1 MKCLA
6 FEMLSAGVDGALS
19 EHESHGVQAHLAGCE
34 RCRALRAE
42 LVLLKASVRDGAP
55 AHPASE
61 ALKARLAASVVR
73 RRRLRSAAIWVA
85 AAAALVTV
93 VVALGVARPWRA
105 NDLLAQLV
113 GDHVLITLNEAKPLE
128 VRDSDAGAIERW
140 FGGKLDFALRLP
152 RLDGASVVGGRVCNF
167 AGRRV
172 ALTFYDLQGRR
183 MSLFVTDRDDEGR
196 ASCSEGVRGFTI
208 CREPAHGLA
217 YALVTDLPASE
228 AQQLLRTGLEQL
240 H

>member
-1 MKCLA
+1 
-6 FEMLSAGVDGALS
+6 
-19 EHESHGVQAHLAGCE
+19 VQAHLATCE

-196 ASCSEGVRGFTI
+196 ASCSEGMRGFTI

>member
-1 MKCLA
+1 MRCAA

-19 EHESHGVQAHLAGCE
+19 ENVALSRPAHLVTCE

-42 LVLLKASVRDGAP
+42 LLLLKAAVRDVAP

-61 ALKARLAASVVR
+61 ALKARLVASIVR
-73 RRRLRSAAIWVA
+73 RRKLRTAAIWVA
-85 AAAALVTV
+85 AAAALAA
-93 VVALGVARPWRA
+93 VALGVARPWRA

-113 GDHVLITLNEAKPLE
+113 GDHVLITLNGAKPLE
-128 VRDSDAGAIERW
+128 VRNGDPGAVERW
-140 FGGKLDFALRLP
+140 FADKLDFALRLP
-152 RLDGASVVGGRVCNF
+152 RLGDANVVGGRVCSI

-183 MSLFVTDRDDEGR
+183 MSLFVSDRDDEGR
-196 ASCSEGVRGFTI
+196 ASCSSVRGFTV
-208 CREPAHGLA
+208 CNEPARGLA
-217 YALVTDLPASE
+217 YALVTDLPAAE
-228 AQQLLRTGLEQL
+228 AERLLRAGLEQV

>member
-55 AHPASE
+55 AHAATE
-61 ALKARLAASVVR
+61 ALKARLKASVVR
-73 RRRLRSAAIWVA
+73 RRRLRSAAVWIA
-85 AAAALVTV
+85 AAAA
-93 VVALGVARPWRA
+93 VVAAVSFGVARPWRA

-128 VRDSDAGAIERW
+128 VRDRDAGAIERW

-152 RLDGASVVGGRVCNF
+152 RFDGASVVGGRVCNF

-183 MSLFVTDRDDEGR
+183 MSLFVTDRDDRLAAG
-196 ASCSEGVRGFTI
+196 CSEGVRCYTV

-217 YALVTDLPASE
+217 YALVTDLPAAE

>member
-1 MKCLA
+1 MTCVA

-19 EHESHGVQAHLAGCE
+19 EHESHGVQAHLATCE

-55 AHPASE
+55 AHPPSE
-61 ALKARLAASVVR
+61 PLKARLVASVVH
-73 RRRLRSAAIWVA
+73 RRRLRSAAIWVV
-85 AAAALVTV
+85 AAAALVA

-128 VRDSDAGAIERW
+128 VRDRDAGAIERW

-183 MSLFVTDRDDEGR
+183 MSLFVTDRDDELR
-196 ASCSEGVRGFTI
+196 AGCSEGVRGFTI
-208 CREPAHGLA
+208 CREPARGLA
-217 YALVTDLPASE
+217 YALVTDLPAAE
-228 AQQLLRTGLEQL
+228 AQQLLRSGLEQL

>member
-1 MKCLA
+1 MSCIA
-6 FEMLSAGVDGALS
+6 FEVLSAGVDGALS
-19 EHESHGVQAHLAGCE
+19 EHESHGVQAHLSTCD
-34 RCRALRAE
+34 RCQARRAE
-42 LVLLKASVRDGAP
+42 LLMLKAAVRDGAKT
-55 AHPASE
+55 HPASE
-61 ALKARLAASVVR
+61 ALKAWLAASVVR
-73 RRRLRSAAIWVA
+73 LRKLRSAAIWVA
-85 AAAALVTV
+85 AAGVLAA

-128 VRDSDAGAIERW
+128 VRDHDAGAIERW

-183 MSLFVTDRDDEGR
+183 MSLFVTDREDQVGEG
-196 ASCSEGVRGFTI
+196 CSEGVRGFTI

-217 YALVTDLPASE
+217 YALVTDLPPAE
-228 AQQLLRTGLEQL
+228 AQRLLRTGLEQL

>member
-1 MKCLA
+1 MSCIA
-6 FEMLSAGVDGALS
+6 FEVLGAGVDGALS
-19 EHESHGVQAHLAGCE
+19 EHESHGVQAHLSTCD
-34 RCRALRAE
+34 RCQARGAE
-42 LVLLKASVRDGAP
+42 LLMLKATVRDGAKT
-55 AHPASE
+55 HPASE

-85 AAAALVTV
+85 AAAALVAV
-93 VVALGVARPWRA
+93 IALGGLRSRRA
-105 NDLLAQLV
+105 SDLLAQLV

-183 MSLFVTDRDDEGR
+183 MSLFVTDRDDELR
-196 ASCSEGVRGFTI
+196 AGCSEGVRGFTI

-217 YALVTDLPASE
+217 YALVTDLPAAE
-228 AQQLLRTGLEQL
+228 AQRLLRAGLEQL